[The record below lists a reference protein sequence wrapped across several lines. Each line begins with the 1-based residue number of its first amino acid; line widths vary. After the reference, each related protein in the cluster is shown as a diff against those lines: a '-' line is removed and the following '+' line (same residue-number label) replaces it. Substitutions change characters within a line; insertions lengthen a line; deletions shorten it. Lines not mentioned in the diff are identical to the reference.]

1 MKTLKL
7 ALVEFE
13 IVWENPTENFEKL
26 NQMLEGVEADIFFL
40 PEMYSTGFTMNPE
53 KLAEPEFGPSF
64 NFLQEKA
71 IEKNA
76 VFVAS
81 VPTKSGSQYYNR
93 LSWVEPNE
101 TFIQYDKRHLFTLV
115 GEEKHYTAGRER
127 KVISYQDWKLMP
139 QVCYDLRFPVWARN
153 DMKYDL
159 IFYVAN
165 WPEIRSYPWIQL
177 LKARAIENQAYV
189 VGVNRIGKDGNGI
202 SHAGDSMVYDPLGK
216 EVAHEEQNGIL
227 LFEVNK
233 EILQEIRNKFQ
244 FLQDQDKFRLEDLDY
259 N

>member
-1 MKTLKL
+1 MKNLTL
-7 ALVEFE
+7 ALVELD
-13 IVWENPTENFEKL
+13 IAWENPAQNFETL
-26 NQMLEGVEADIFFL
+26 NQKIEGVGADIFFL

-53 KLAEPEFGPSF
+53 KIAEPEFGPSF
-64 NFLQEKA
+64 KFLQEKA

-81 VPTKSGSQYYNR
+81 IPTKSAGKYYNR

-101 TFIQYDKRHLFTLV
+101 TFVQYDKRHLFTLV

-127 KVISYQDWKLMP
+127 KTIAYKNWKFMP

-153 DMKYDL
+153 DMAYDL

-165 WPEIRSYPWIQL
+165 WPEVRSYPWTQL

-202 SHAGDSMVYDPLGK
+202 PHAGDSMVYDPLGK
-216 EVAHEEQNGIL
+216 EVPHKEQNGIL
-227 LFEVNK
+227 VFEVEK
-233 EILQEIRNKFQ
+233 EILHKIRNKFK
-244 FLQDQDKFRLEDLDY
+244 FLQDQDQFNIGD
-259 N
+259 